1 MCQHISL
8 TIRGGYTTSY
18 ELMDCSRDAE
28 GTKRCILGEKSIAHL
43 MASGQFTKIS
53 VQDQED
59 PKASQSDP
67 LARTLTK
74 DEIRLGFNAPTVTHL
89 EKDFPAFIEKVLGAQ
104 ALQERHHVPEKI
116 GQLVR

>member
-28 GTKRCILGEKSIAHL
+28 GTKRCILGEKAIAHL
-43 MASGQFTKIS
+43 MASGQFTKIQ
-53 VQDQED
+53 VADQED
-59 PKASQSDP
+59 EKVSERTKEIVKMGYN
-67 LARTLTK
+67 ARSV
-74 DEIRLGFNAPTVTHL
+74 IFL

-104 ALQERHHVPEKI
+104 ALQERHHAPEKI